1 MGLIMSKFTVD
12 KTEQGKELSIF
23 KQGLP
28 KLVVLSNDLSQ
39 AILKAL
45 FELGVEGIKN
55 GSDNEK

>member
-1 MGLIMSKFTVD
+1 MSKFTVD